1 MDWQLGWVGGLRL
14 VSVVKWLRGG
24 EVDQREKDVE
34 DFSEPALLWQARAC
48 VGDQQSAPDAG
59 NPISQHVYLQ

>member
-1 MDWQLGWVGGLRL
+1 MGGLRL

-34 DFSEPALLWQARAC
+34 DFSEP
-48 VGDQQSAPDAG
+48 GEFFT
-59 NPISQHVYLQ
+59 YLVFLFL